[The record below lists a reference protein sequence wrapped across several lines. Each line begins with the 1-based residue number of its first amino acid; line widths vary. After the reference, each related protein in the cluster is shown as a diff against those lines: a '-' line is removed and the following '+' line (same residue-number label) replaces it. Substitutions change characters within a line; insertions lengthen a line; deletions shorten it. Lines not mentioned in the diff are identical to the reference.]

1 MSYNGTVRCSHCYQ
15 TGHNRRKCPDLTQS
29 YLDGYERQMKRV
41 AEYEALTEE
50 EAERQGTD
58 RAWNLDYHTRKAE
71 ELRTNYIKRTKID
84 PATGN
89 KVTNKAAKAER
100 MKKVKCGYCGERG
113 HTRRVCETLKQDF
126 QVYKHLTKRVRA
138 ERKRE
143 LNELGCGI
151 GSLIPVCDWGYNAA
165 GDYGQHETLR
175 FVTGLRLERIDA
187 HAQDPQVLICKDARN
202 LGPRGEISALNVKRI
217 KDIVRDN
224 PTRVSMT
231 GSKSLTFPE
240 GWEDAADLD
249 VKAAFPVKEGRPY
262 DYAWS
267 GNGDIAEAQRQ
278 LGFTDD

>member
-1 MSYNGTVRCSHCYQ
+1 MSWTGTVTCSYCYKR
-15 TGHNRRKCPDLTQS
+15 GHNRRSCPDLA
-29 YLDGYERQMKRV
+29 ERIKN
-41 AEYEALTEE
+41 EYESAI
-50 EAERQGTD
+50 EAVEQARTD
-58 RAWNLDYHTRKAE
+58 GHEDNAAWYTQRAE
-71 ELRTNYIKRTKID
+71 EKRQLYIKRTKID
-84 PATGN
+84 LATGK
-89 KVTNKAAKAER
+89 KVTNKVAKAER